1 MLEQIFTSDDAV
13 RDPAKSA
20 QSPIR
25 NFFRGKTVFLTGG
38 TGFLGKLFIEKL
50 LQCEVREIV
59 LLIRSKRG
67 RTPRERLQRQLEREP
82 IYTQYSR
89 DANYYWSK
97 LRIMEGALEQEELG
111 LSEMDIDY
119 LRTHVEIVIHSAA
132 DVRFDLSLKA
142 SFRTNVFG
150 AQQLVNIALRMRKL
164 VSLLYIS
171 TAYSNCIQEV
181 VEEKFYDTDVDPEE
195 MMRVIEAIDEQ
206 QLDTLSPKIMQPWP
220 NTYTYAKS
228 QAEGVFRKY
237 CDRLPVV
244 LVRPSIIISTLE
256 DPIEGWTDNIYGLNG
271 VVTGIGSGVLRILH
285 LNADYCVDVVP
296 ADLAVNACLAAIWY
310 TASQPYDA
318 GDGNERVFNCI
329 SRTDNPFTY
338 RNVRDFCEEFRGK
351 IPALQTLWFPTVTFI
366 ESATLHWFL
375 QLFYHFIPAIF
386 FDIFAKMSGRE
397 AKILFLYRKVQQFA
411 DALEFFTTNQWTF
424 KNTRMRKVYESMS
437 EDDKECFPA
446 DIKLVK
452 WADFM
457 HIYVLGLRKYILKE
471 NLNNLDQALKKFR
484 ILKLA
489 HYTVKTVAYLTIT
502 LVAFVLLRSFW
513 TNFVS
518 YYLSVS

>member
-20 QSPIR
+20 HSPIR
-25 NFFRGKTVFLTGG
+25 NFFRDRTVFLTGG

-50 LQCEVREIV
+50 LQCEVREII

-89 DANYYWSK
+89 NANYYWSK
-97 LRIMEGALEQEELG
+97 LRIMEGALEQDELG
-111 LSEMDIDY
+111 LSEIDIDY

-142 SFRTNVFG
+142 SFRANVFG
-150 AQQLVNIALRMRKL
+150 AQQLVRIALGMRKL
-164 VSLLYIS
+164 ISFLYIS

-195 MMRVIEAIDEQ
+195 MMRVVDAIDEQ
-206 QLDTLSPKIMQPWP
+206 QLDTLSRKIIQPWP
-220 NTYTYAKS
+220 NTYTYAKA
-228 QAEGVFRKY
+228 QAEVIFRKY
-237 CDRLPVV
+237 CDRLPIV
-244 LVRPSIIISTLE
+244 LIRPSIIISTLE

-271 VVTGIGSGVLRILH
+271 VITGIGSGVLRILH
-285 LNADYCVDVVP
+285 LHADYCVDTVP
-296 ADLAVNACLAAIWY
+296 ADLAVNASLATIWY
-310 TASQPYDA
+310 TAKQA
-318 GDGNERVFNCI
+318 QAETKGNERVFNCI

-338 RNVRDFCEEFRGK
+338 RDVRTFCVKFRGK

-366 ESATLHWFL
+366 QSATLHWIL
-375 QLFYHFIPAIF
+375 QIFYHFIPAIF
-386 FDIFAKMSGRE
+386 FDIFAKLSGRE
-397 AKILFLYRKVQQFA
+397 AKVLFLYRKVQQFA

-424 KNTRMRKVYESMS
+424 DNTRMRKVYESMS
-437 EDDKECFPA
+437 EDDKQCFPA
-446 DIKLVK
+446 DVRLVK

-457 HIYVLGLRKYILKE
+457 NIYVLGLRKYILKE
-471 NLNNLDQALKKFR
+471 NMNNLDQALRKFR
-484 ILKLA
+484 TLKMA
-489 HYTVKTVAYLTIT
+489 HYTVVTLIYLAMTWISFL
-502 LVAFVLLRSFW
+502 LVRSFW
-513 TNFVS
+513 SSFAS
-518 YYLSVS
+518 HWFSV